1 MAATGRMNHELQR
14 KAKEQLKDCTD
25 PVELLRLKC
34 LARGAQ
40 GIKGLSR

>member
-1 MAATGRMNHELQR
+1 MNAELKR
-14 KAKEQLKDCTD
+14 KAQDAQKGCSD

-40 GIKGLSR
+40 GIKGLAR